1 MCSYSCRPVRLA
13 AALHT
18 ACDTAD
24 AASQP
29 GTRTSAGSSGMT
41 TAATAL
47 PLPLYHNHVAYSA
60 NQWHHWK
67 NTNHVLLM
75 DATLTSYHAVR
86 RYAPADCGG
95 STSTHRWIRCPH
107 SSGGPQG
114 SSGAQHLGQLLHA
127 GTDRWTDRQTDG
139 WIVASL
145 DATLQQGA

>member
-1 MCSYSCRPVRLA
+1 VRLA

-67 NTNHVLLM
+67 NTNHVLLT

-86 RYAPADCGG
+86 RYATPLPIAVDL
-95 STSTHRWIRCPH
+95 RPR
-107 SSGGPQG
+107 
-114 SSGAQHLGQLLHA
+114 
-127 GTDRWTDRQTDG
+127 TDG
-139 WIVASL
+139 SAVRTALVAHR
-145 DATLQQGA
+145 GALAHST